1 MDEEIEIIDLDQMRI
16 LREFPL
22 AYENDEEKLVPHLAN
37 FESCAVGVLE
47 NLVVL
52 TVKTKG
58 NEERSFQ
65 VAFDRENAAT
75 VAARLKEVL
84 KNSAETEIENEI
96 IERGADKLL
105 IGIRSNFPHNL
116 LAPYVRAFIKNLRA
130 IAARGQNLDQRYWD
144 LSLPPKAA
152 EKLAEE
158 LENLI
163 NEQKI

>member
-1 MDEEIEIIDLDQMRI
+1 MDEEIEIIDLNEMRV

-22 AYENDEEKLVPHLAN
+22 MYENDEEKLVPHLAN
-37 FESCAVGVLE
+37 VESCAVGVLK

-52 TVKTKG
+52 TVRTKG

-65 VAFDRENAAT
+65 IAFDRQNAET
-75 VAARLKEVL
+75 VAAKLKDVL
-84 KNSAETEIENEI
+84 KNSAETGVENEI
-96 IERGADKLL
+96 TERGADSLL

-130 IAARGQNLDQRYWD
+130 VAARGQNLDQRYWD
-144 LSLPPKAA
+144 LSLPPRAA
-152 EKLAEE
+152 QKLAEE

-163 NEQKI
+163 EEQKI